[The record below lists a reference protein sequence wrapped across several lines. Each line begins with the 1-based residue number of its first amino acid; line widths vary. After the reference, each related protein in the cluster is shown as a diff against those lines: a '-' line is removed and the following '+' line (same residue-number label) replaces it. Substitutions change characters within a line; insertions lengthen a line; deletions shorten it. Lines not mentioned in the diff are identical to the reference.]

1 MFTYY
6 LDLARRSFNRNRA
19 LTLLMVIAIAFGVGA
34 SMTTLTVLHVLAA
47 DPIPE
52 ASHVLYAVQVDP
64 VKAAGAVPGA
74 EPPKQMTLAD
84 STALLRA
91 AKADRQAMMSE
102 QVHYED
108 VDTGD
113 AVPVLTVT
121 VDETQMFF
129 FSAATYNGHRIH
141 YDKEWARDVEGYD
154 DVLVQGPLQAA
165 LLSRA
170 LTDWIGGDG
179 RLVAFSVQ
187 NRAIA
192 YPGEAL
198 TFGGVVTAKRP
209 THEGGLVDLDIFC
222 RRGDDV
228 LMPGTATVA
237 LPRRGTP

>member
-1 MFTYY
+1 
-6 LDLARRSFNRNRA
+6 
-19 LTLLMVIAIAFGVGA
+19 
-34 SMTTLTVLHVLAA
+34 MT
-47 DPIPE
+47 P
-52 ASHVLYAVQVDP
+52 
-64 VKAAGAVPGA
+64 
-74 EPPKQMTLAD
+74 
-84 STALLRA
+84 
-91 AKADRQAMMSE
+91 

-108 VDTGD
+108 VDAGD
-113 AVPVLTVT
+113 AIPVLRVT

-141 YDKEWARDVEGYD
+141 YDKEWARGVEGYD

-192 YPGEAL
+192 YPGQQLE
-198 TFGGVVTAKRP
+198 FGGVVTGKR
-209 THEGGLVDLDIFC
+209 TAGLIDLDIFC

-237 LPRRGTP
+237 LPHRATT